1 MQPEDKKH
9 AVERAAEQKALFKDF
24 SADDK
29 TGGNYNGYNKL
40 YKDLVDQD
48 KDSYRRSEAP
58 TVPFI
63 MTNSGKVIYI
73 RLFQTYHFR

>member
-1 MQPEDKKH
+1 MYEDD
-9 AVERAAEQKALFKDF
+9 AAEQKALFKDF

-48 KDSYRRSEAP
+48 KDSYLNRS
-58 TVPFI
+58 
-63 MTNSGKVIYI
+63 
-73 RLFQTYHFR
+73 RL

>member
-1 MQPEDKKH
+1 MYEDD
-9 AVERAAEQKALFKDF
+9 AAEQKALFKDF

-48 KDSYRRSEAP
+48 KDSYQIVLGSNG
-58 TVPFI
+58 TVI
-63 MTNSGKVIYI
+63 MWRTTGRVITI
-73 RLFQTYHFR
+73 RRLFRPIR